1 MVAAVLANK
10 VDLARVVVPRALLLQ
25 SAQVMQAKL
34 GGLVNR
40 EIMHLPFSR
49 KTPMTEPLMNLY
61 RKMHTQLRDRRG
73 VLIAL
78 PEHIL
83 SFKLSG
89 LQQLCDEHFE
99 EATTMIKFQ
108 RWLDK
113 HARDVLDECDV
124 SLAIRT
130 QLIYPS
136 GSQTTVDGHPMRWQV
151 TQALLHLVKD
161 FSSTVQARYPRSIEL
176 VNRGTDGFPLIYFL
190 RKDAEDYLIELL
202 VSVVCK
208 GQVPSILPCAE
219 YPTAIKKDVEAYIS
233 KPTVRNR
240 VTSQIVEHLRDKPV
254 LMRTVNLLR
263 GLFVHRILIATL
275 KKHWNVQ
282 YGLHPTRAPIAVP
295 YLAKGVPSPAAEWGH
310 PDVAIT
316 LTCLSFYYQG
326 LSVDQFKQA
335 FAHLSKT
342 DEPSIEYEK
351 WFPKGGDIP
360 RELDDFAAIN
370 AEDTR
375 QLNELYQAVRSSA
388 CLADFYLNNFVF
400 PKYAKTFKLKL
411 QASGWNLFP
420 SISAPG
426 QTACRVTGFSG
437 TNDSRHQLPLLI
449 EQRDLQQLAHTNAEV
464 PYYLLAGR
472 NQTYVRMAHVTNGI
486 RWTELDLI
494 DRLSDPYKLDRRP
507 PHGRIR
513 ILIDAGAQILEHS
526 NKDFA
531 KAWLD
536 VDTEAAAAVYFDDDH
551 RAWALY
557 RSGNKCVPLLASPF
571 ADNLERCVV
580 YLDESHC
587 RGTDLKFPP
596 NAKAALTLGQHLTK
610 DALVQAAMRLRLL
623 GQTQSVVF
631 FSPPEV
637 HQGILDRLP
646 QATNDFY
653 LPTSAD
659 VLRWVFGQ
667 TCDGIEQLEPSYFAQ
682 TSQFLQQEQA
692 RLEYSEYLQDPHSR
706 ESFLAKVRIKE
717 SLSLKQLYEPKSLG
731 QRRAGATGEVMW
743 KAALLGIATQLQDR
757 KKRFQDRGTA
767 VHASALEEVKIE
779 QEREAEREVESE
791 VENVREVQ
799 QALLFSAYKVKNLHE
814 DIEHFVTFGRLVAGS
829 DAYQPMFS
837 VLGRTG
843 LGLKHGVSSSMQ
855 SQVWI
860 SAQFIRTIEV
870 YEHHDNYI
878 RSCHWVLWSSVNHR
892 ALVVSP
898 EEANELIPLLRQSTS
913 SGTQGHVH
921 LIVYSAPVTR
931 RMLHF
936 NQLEYYATPPLPA
949 DFEAP
954 VWLRVELGIFAG
966 RLYLEWDEYYELLGY
981 MGLDKELSPHTEK
994 QSFAKKP
1001 LTFRKSSAKTFFR
1014 TTCLPMYSSRM
1025 DRPSPQRPRLRTHS
1039 HGLRHHRKASY
1050 RKSPLLPRFRSRLR
1064 PP

>member
-34 GGLVNR
+34 GGLVDR

-49 KTPMTEPLMNLY
+49 KTPTTQPLMHLY
-61 RKMHTQLRDRRG
+61 GKMHTQLRDRRG
-73 VLIAL
+73 ILVAL

-89 LQQLCDEHFE
+89 LQWLCDGHLE
-99 EATTMIKFQ
+99 EASTMIMFQ

-124 SLAIRT
+124 SLAIKT

-136 GSQTTVDGHPMRWQV
+136 GSQTTVDGHPVRWQV

-161 FSSTVQARYPRSIEL
+161 FSSTVQSRYPRSIEL
-176 VNRGTDGFPLIYFL
+176 VSRGTDGFPLIYFL
-190 RKDAEDYLIELL
+190 RKDAEDYLIQLL
-202 VSVVCK
+202 VKIVCE
-208 GQVPSILPCAE
+208 GQVPSVLPCAE
-219 YPTAIKKDVEAYIS
+219 YPATIKKDVEAYIS
-233 KPTVRNR
+233 NPMVRNG
-240 VTSQIVEHLRDKPV
+240 VTSRIIDHFRDKPV

-275 KKHWNVQ
+275 KKRWNVQ
-282 YGLHPTRAPIAVP
+282 YGLHSTRAPMAVP
-295 YLAKGVPSPAAEWGH
+295 YLAKGVASPAAEWGH

-326 LSVDQFKQA
+326 LSLSQFKQA
-335 FAHLSKT
+335 FAHLMKT
-342 DEPSIEYEK
+342 DEPGIEYEK
-351 WFPKGGDIP
+351 WFPKGFDVP
-360 RELDDFAAIN
+360 RELDDYGAIN
-370 AEDTR
+370 QEDTR
-375 QLNELYQAVRSSA
+375 QLSELYRVVRSSA

-420 SISAPG
+420 SIQAHG
-426 QTACRVTGFSG
+426 QSNCRVTGFSG

-449 EQRDLQQLAHTNAEV
+449 EQRDLHLQQHTNAEV
-464 PYYLLAGR
+464 AYYLLAHR
-472 NQTYVRMAHVTNGI
+472 NQMYVRMAHVANGV

-494 DRLSDPYKLDRRP
+494 TRLSDPYKHDRRP
-507 PHGRIR
+507 LHGRIR

-531 KAWLD
+531 KAWLN
-536 VDTEAAAAVYFDDDH
+536 VDTDAAAAVYFDEDH

-596 NAKAALTLGQHLTK
+596 NARAALTLGQHLTK

-646 QATNDFY
+646 QAMNDFY
-653 LPTSAD
+653 HPTSAD
-659 VLRWVFGQ
+659 VLRWVFRQ
-667 TCDGIEQLEPSYFAQ
+667 TCDMIEQLEPSYFAQ

-692 RLEYSEYLQDPHSR
+692 RLEYPEYLQDPHSR
-706 ESFLAKVRIKE
+706 DSFLTTVRIKE

-731 QRRAGATGEVMW
+731 QRRARATEAVTW
-743 KAALLGIATQLQDR
+743 KTPLLGIATQLQDR
-757 KKRFQDRGTA
+757 KNQFRDRGMA
-767 VHASALEEVKIE
+767 VHASALEEVEIE
-779 QEREAEREVESE
+779 QEREAERETESE

-799 QALLFSAYKVKNLHE
+799 QAVLFGAYKVKNLHE
-814 DIEHFVTFGRLVAGS
+814 DIEHFVKFGRLVAGS

-843 LGLKHGVSSSMQ
+843 LGLKHGVSSTMQ

-860 SAQFIRTIEV
+860 SAQYNRTIEI
-870 YEHHDNYI
+870 YEPHDNYI
-878 RSCHWVLWSSVNHR
+878 RPCYWILWSLVSQQ

-898 EEANELIPLLRQSTS
+898 EEANELIPLLRRSTS
-913 SGTQGHVH
+913 FGTQGRVH

-931 RMLHF
+931 RMLQF

-949 DFEAP
+949 DFKAP
-954 VWLRVELGIFAG
+954 IWLRVELGIFAG
-966 RLYLEWDEYYELLGY
+966 RLYMEWDEYYELLGY
-981 MGLDKELSPHTEK
+981 LGLDKELSPHAEK
-994 QSFAKKP
+994 QAFAKKP
-1001 LTFRKSSAKTFFR
+1001 LTFRKSRVKVFSR
-1014 TTCLPMYSSRM
+1014 TIR
-1025 DRPSPQRPRLRTHS
+1025 
-1039 HGLRHHRKASY
+1039 
-1050 RKSPLLPRFRSRLR
+1050 
-1064 PP
+1064 